1 MRKEKKLSKV
11 IIISLCMVFL
21 YFPIFIMAVFSFNS
35 AKSLSHFGG
44 FSGRWYVQ
52 LFNNTQLLNA
62 IFVSV
67 SIAVIATICSV
78 VLGTITAIAL
88 SKSKKTIRT
97 LVQQVNNLPIMN
109 PEIVTAI
116 SLMLLFSFVNFE
128 KGYMTMLLA
137 HIAFC
142 TPYVITNVYPKVKQL
157 DDNLADAAMDLGATP
172 FQTLT
177 KVIIPQIKPGI
188 FAGALLSF
196 TMSFDDFIISYFV
209 SGNGVENISIVV
221 YNMSK
226 RVDPS
231 IYALS
236 TVILVVIL
244 IGVLLGTFVPY
255 IYLKRQSQKF
265 MKNLMNDRFQG
276 SMNDAISFMQY

>member
-1 MRKEKKLSKV
+1 
-11 IIISLCMVFL
+11 
-21 YFPIFIMAVFSFNS
+21 
-35 AKSLSHFGG
+35 
-44 FSGRWYVQ
+44 
-52 LFNNTQLLNA
+52 
-62 IFVSV
+62 
-67 SIAVIATICSV
+67 
-78 VLGTITAIAL
+78 
-88 SKSKKTIRT
+88 
-97 LVQQVNNLPIMN
+97 
-109 PEIVTAI
+109 
-116 SLMLLFSFVNFE
+116 MLLFSFVNFE

-157 DDNLADAAMDLGATP
+157 DDNLAYVAMDLRATP

-255 IYLKRQSQKF
+255 IYLKKRGV
-265 MKNLMNDRFQG
+265 KNEK
-276 SMNDAISFMQY
+276 AI

>member
-1 MRKEKKLSKV
+1 MLKERKLAKILP
-11 IIISLCMVFL
+11 ISLCLMFL
-21 YFPIFIMAVFSFNS
+21 YMPLLIMAFFSFND
-35 AKSLSHFGG
+35 AKSLSNFKG
-44 FSGRWYVQ
+44 FSFRWYEA
-52 LFNNTQLLNA
+52 LFGNSQLLDA
-62 IFVSV
+62 VMVSV
-67 SIAVIATICSV
+67 TVAIIATV
-78 VLGTITAIAL
+78 VSTILGTITAIAL
-88 SKSKKTIRT
+88 SKSKKVVRTTI
-97 LVQQVNNLPIMN
+97 LQINNLPIMN

-116 SLMLLFSFVNFE
+116 SLMILFTFINVE

-142 TPYVITNVYPKVKQL
+142 TPYVITNVLPKVKQL
-157 DDNLADAAMDLGATP
+157 DVNLADAAMDLGATP

-188 FAGALLSF
+188 VAGALLAF

-226 RVDPS
+226 RMNPS

-236 TVILVVIL
+236 TIVLVVIL
-244 IGVLLGTFVPY
+244 LAVLIGTFIPY
-255 IYLKRQSQKF
+255 ILVKKKGERLNEKT
-265 MKNLMNDRFQG
+265 
-276 SMNDAISFMQY
+276 I

>member
-78 VLGTITAIAL
+78 VLGTTTAIAL
-88 SKSKKTIRT
+88 SKSKKTVRT

-265 MKNLMNDRFQG
+265 MKNLMNERFQD

>member
-1 MRKEKKLSKV
+1 MQKEKKLSKV

-44 FSGRWYVQ
+44 FSGRWYVE

-88 SKSKKTIRT
+88 SKSKKTVRT

-157 DDNLADAAMDLGATP
+157 DNNLADAAMDLGATP

-244 IGVLLGTFVPY
+244 VGVLLGTFVPY
-255 IYLKRQSQKF
+255 IPNIFYLY
-265 MKNLMNDRFQG
+265 L
-276 SMNDAISFMQY
+276 

>member
-88 SKSKKTIRT
+88 SKSKKTVRT

-116 SLMLLFSFVNFE
+116 SLMLFFSFVNFE

-255 IYLKRQSQKF
+255 IYLKKRRV
-265 MKNLMNDRFQG
+265 KNEK
-276 SMNDAISFMQY
+276 AI

>member
-88 SKSKKTIRT
+88 SKSKKTVRT

-109 PEIVTAI
+109 PEIVSAI

-244 IGVLLGTFVPY
+244 IGVLLGTFVTY
-255 IYLKRQSQKF
+255 IYFKKRGV
-265 MKNLMNDRFQG
+265 KNEKT
-276 SMNDAISFMQY
+276 I

>member
-1 MRKEKKLSKV
+1 MQKEKKLSKV

-21 YFPIFIMAVFSFNS
+21 YFPIFIMAGFSFNS

-88 SKSKKTIRT
+88 SKSKKTVRT
-97 LVQQVNNLPIMN
+97 IVQQVNNLPIMN

-116 SLMLLFSFVNFE
+116 SLMLLFSFVSFE

-188 FAGALLSF
+188 FLMVCRHVLS
-196 TMSFDDFIISYFV
+196 Y
-209 SGNGVENISIVV
+209 
-221 YNMSK
+221 
-226 RVDPS
+226 R
-231 IYALS
+231 
-236 TVILVVIL
+236 
-244 IGVLLGTFVPY
+244 GVLPWASVKSSVGCNSAVIKKYFYRCLQHV
-255 IYLKRQSQKF
+255 
-265 MKNLMNDRFQG
+265 
-276 SMNDAISFMQY
+276 

>member
-1 MRKEKKLSKV
+1 MSKEKKLSKV
-11 IIISLCMVFL
+11 VIISLCMVFL
-21 YFPIFIMAVFSFNS
+21 YFPIFVMAFFSFNR
-35 AKSLSHFGG
+35 AKSLSRFMG
-44 FSGRWYVQ
+44 FSGRWYRE
-52 LFNNTQLLNA
+52 LFLNSQLLDA

-67 SIAVIATICSV
+67 TIALIATVCSV
-78 VLGTITAIAL
+78 ILGTITAIAL
-88 SKSKKTIRT
+88 SKSKKSVRT

-116 SLMLLFSFVNFE
+116 SLMLLFSFISFE

-142 TPYVITNVYPKVKQL
+142 TPYVVTNVYPKVKQL

-172 FQTLT
+172 FETLIR
-177 KVIIPQIKPGI
+177 VIIPEIKPGI

-236 TVILVVIL
+236 TVILLVIL
-244 IGVLLGTFVPY
+244 FAVFLGTFVPY
-255 IYLKRQSQKF
+255 IY
-265 MKNLMNDRFQG
+265 MKKKGAKNEKVN
-276 SMNDAISFMQY
+276 

>member
-1 MRKEKKLSKV
+1 MQKEKKLSKV

-88 SKSKKTIRT
+88 SKSKKTVRT
-97 LVQQVNNLPIMN
+97 IVQQVNNLPIMN

-116 SLMLLFSFVNFE
+116 SLMLLFSFVSFE

-255 IYLKRQSQKF
+255 IYLKKRE
-265 MKNLMNDRFQG
+265 G
-276 SMNDAISFMQY
+276 

>member
-88 SKSKKTIRT
+88 SKSKKTVRT

-244 IGVLLGTFVPY
+244 IGVLLGTLVPY
-255 IYLKRQSQKF
+255 IYLKKRGV
-265 MKNLMNDRFQG
+265 KNEK
-276 SMNDAISFMQY
+276 AI

>member
-1 MRKEKKLSKV
+1 MQKEKKLSKV

-44 FSGRWYVQ
+44 FSGRWYVE

-88 SKSKKTIRT
+88 SKSKKTVRT

-244 IGVLLGTFVPY
+244 VGVLLGTFVPY
-255 IYLKRQSQKF
+255 IYLKR
-265 MKNLMNDRFQG
+265 
-276 SMNDAISFMQY
+276 